1 MNGKFFNEKTS
12 HCLALWILLYNARI
26 VLLKLEETNSKDY
39 KAFV

>member
-12 HCLALWILLYNARI
+12 HFLALWIFLYNARI
-26 VLLKLEETNSKDY
+26 VLLKLEETNLKDY